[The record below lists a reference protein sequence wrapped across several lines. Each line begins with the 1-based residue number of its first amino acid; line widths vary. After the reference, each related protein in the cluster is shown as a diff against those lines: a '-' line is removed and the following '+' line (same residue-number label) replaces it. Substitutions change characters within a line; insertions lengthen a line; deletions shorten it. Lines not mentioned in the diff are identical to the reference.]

1 MDGMSQKLEQV
12 QAEVNK
18 VIKGKEDVVKKV
30 LAAVIAGG
38 HILMED
44 IPGVGKTTL
53 ATTFAKSMSMHYKR
67 VQFTPDVL
75 PSDILGFSMYNSA
88 TKDFEYREGAVFTNL
103 FLADEINR
111 TSPKTQSA
119 LLEVMEEKTATVD
132 GVTRPLPDPFVVIA
146 TENPYGSSGTQMLPE
161 SQLDRFMVCLSMGY
175 PSHADAVAILKG
187 NAGKPLSKVQEVIS
201 MEEVLALR
209 AMTNDLYVK
218 DEIYEYIVNL
228 VEATRTMEIFSMG
241 ASPRGTIAL
250 LRMAKAMAVIDG
262 RDYVCAKDVQDVA
275 RDVLGHRVKLSAR
288 GKAQGIT
295 MQQAIGMVIANVTAP
310 RYKDWQNILF
320 G

>member
-103 FLADEINR
+103 FFADEINR

-310 RYKDWQNILF
+310 RV
-320 G
+320 

>member
-88 TKDFEYREGAVFTNL
+88 TKEFEYREGAVFTNL

-175 PSHADAVAILKG
+175 PSHSDAVAILKG

-310 RYKDWQNILF
+310 RV
-320 G
+320 

>member
-262 RDYVCAKDVQDVA
+262 RDYVYAKDVQDVA

-310 RYKDWQNILF
+310 RV
-320 G
+320 

>member
-88 TKDFEYREGAVFTNL
+88 TKEFEYREGAVFTNL

-187 NAGKPLSKVQEVIS
+187 NAGSPLSKVQEVIS

-218 DEIYEYIVNL
+218 DDIYEYIVNL
-228 VEATRTMEIFSMG
+228 VEATRTMEIFTMG

-250 LRMAKAMAVIDG
+250 LRMAKAMAVING

-295 MQQAIGMVIANVTAP
+295 MQQAIGMVIANVAAP
-310 RYKDWQNILF
+310 RV
-320 G
+320 

>member
-67 VQFTPDVL
+67 VQFTPDGL

-88 TKDFEYREGAVFTNL
+88 TKEFEYREGAVFTNL

-310 RYKDWQNILF
+310 RV
-320 G
+320 

>member
-1 MDGMSQKLEQV
+1 MEGTSRKLEQV

-18 VIKGKEDVVKKV
+18 VIKGKENVVKKV

-53 ATTFAKSMSMHYKR
+53 ATTFAKSMSMLYKR

-88 TKDFEYREGAVFTNL
+88 TKEFEYREGAVFTNL

-187 NAGKPLSKVQEVIS
+187 NAGKPLSKVKEVIS
-201 MEEVLALR
+201 VEEVLALR

-218 DEIYEYIVNL
+218 DDIYEYIVNL
-228 VEATRTMEIFSMG
+228 VEATRTMDIFSMG

-295 MQQAIGMVIANVTAP
+295 MQQAIGMVIADVAAP
-310 RYKDWQNILF
+310 RV
-320 G
+320 

>member
-1 MDGMSQKLEQV
+1 MEGIGQKLEQV

-18 VIKGKEDVVKKV
+18 VIKGKEHVVKKV

-88 TKDFEYREGAVFTNL
+88 TKEFEYREGAVFTNL

-161 SQLDRFMVCLSMGY
+161 SQLDRFMICLSMGY

-187 NAGKPLSKVQEVIS
+187 NADKPLTKVQEVIS
-201 MEEVLALR
+201 MDELIALR
-209 AMTNDLYVK
+209 AMTNDLYVR
-218 DEIYEYIVNL
+218 DEIFEYIVNL

-262 RDYVCAKDVQDVA
+262 RDYVCAKDVRDVA

-295 MQQAIGMVIANVTAP
+295 MQQAIGMVIANVAAP
-310 RYKDWQNILF
+310 RV
-320 G
+320 

>member
-295 MQQAIGMVIANVTAP
+295 MQQAIGMVIANVTTP
-310 RYKDWQNILF
+310 RV
-320 G
+320 

>member
-88 TKDFEYREGAVFTNL
+88 TKEFEYREGAVFTNL

-262 RDYVCAKDVQDVA
+262 RDYVCAKDGQDVA

-310 RYKDWQNILF
+310 RV
-320 G
+320 

>member
-1 MDGMSQKLEQV
+1 MDGMQQKLDQV
-12 QAEVNK
+12 QIEVNK

-88 TKDFEYREGAVFTNL
+88 TKEFEYREGAVFTNL

-187 NAGKPLSKVQEVIS
+187 NAEKPVSKVQEVIS
-201 MEEVLALR
+201 KEEVLALR
-209 AMTNDLYVK
+209 TMTNNLYVK
-218 DEIYEYIVNL
+218 EDIYEYIVNL

-295 MQQAIGMVIANVTAP
+295 MQQAIGMLVAQVAAP
-310 RYKDWQNILF
+310 RV
-320 G
+320 

>member
-88 TKDFEYREGAVFTNL
+88 TKEFEYREGAVFTNL

-250 LRMAKAMAVIDG
+250 LRMAKAMAVING

-310 RYKDWQNILF
+310 RV
-320 G
+320 

>member
-75 PSDILGFSMYNSA
+75 QSDIMGFSMYNSA
-88 TKDFEYREGAVFTNL
+88 TKEFEYREGAVFTNL

-310 RYKDWQNILF
+310 RV
-320 G
+320 

>member
-88 TKDFEYREGAVFTNL
+88 TKEFEYREGAVFTNL

-132 GVTRPLPDPFVVIA
+132 GVTRPLPYPFVVIA

-310 RYKDWQNILF
+310 RV
-320 G
+320 

>member
-103 FLADEINR
+103 FLEDEINR

-228 VEATRTMEIFSMG
+228 VEETRTMEIFSMG

-310 RYKDWQNILF
+310 RV
-320 G
+320 

>member
-1 MDGMSQKLEQV
+1 MNDKV
-12 QAEVNK
+12 QEILNEVGK
-18 VIKGKEDVVKKV
+18 VIRGKDEAIELVMTAM
-30 LAAVIAGG
+30 LAKG
-38 HILMED
+38 HILVED
-44 IPGVGKTTL
+44 VPGVGKTTL
-53 ATTFAKSMSMHYKR
+53 AVAFSRAMELTER
-67 VQFTPDVL
+67 RLQFTPDVL
-75 PSDILGFSMYNSA
+75 PSDVVGFNMIGADGEFQYKPGAILC
-88 TKDFEYREGAVFTNL
+88 NL
-103 FLADEINR
+103 LLADEINR
-111 TSPKTQSA
+111 TSTKTQSA
-119 LLEVMEEKTATVD
+119 LLEVMEEGQVTVD
-132 GVTRPLPDPFVVIA
+132 GVTRQLPNPFIVVA
-146 TENPYGSSGTQMLPE
+146 TQNPVGSAGTQMLPE

-228 VEATRTMEIFSMG
+228 VEATRTIEIFSMG

-310 RYKDWQNILF
+310 RV
-320 G
+320 